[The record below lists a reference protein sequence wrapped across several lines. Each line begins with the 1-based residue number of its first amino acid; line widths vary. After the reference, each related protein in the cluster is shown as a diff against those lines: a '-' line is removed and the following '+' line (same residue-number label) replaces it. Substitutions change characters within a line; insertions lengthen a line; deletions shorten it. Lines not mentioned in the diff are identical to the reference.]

1 MGDTPEA
8 SDDALLAAHRAGDPA
23 AFEVLF
29 RRHQPSLYRHLCRML
44 DDPAAAE
51 DIVIETFHRL
61 HVHRDRFHPEA
72 AVRPWLYTV
81 ASNLARNHRRNRRRL
96 GRWLAVATMDPRE
109 GAHDPVARM
118 GSADEIQRRVAAAFA
133 ALPQHQRE
141 VCSLRLVA
149 DLPLEE
155 IARVTGASTGTV
167 KSRLFYGQRR
177 LRDLLVDVGRE

>member
-1 MGDTPEA
+1 
-8 SDDALLAAHRAGDPA
+8 
-23 AFEVLF
+23 
-29 RRHQPSLYRHLCRML
+29 ML
-44 DDPAAAE
+44 DDQAAAE

-61 HVHRDRFHPEA
+61 HIHRDRFHPEA

-81 ASNLARNHRRNRRRL
+81 ASNLARNHRRDRRRL
-96 GRWLAVATMDPRE
+96 GRWLAVAAMDSRPVTD
-109 GAHDPVARM
+109 DPVERV
-118 GSADEIQRRVAAAFA
+118 GSANEIQRRVAAAFA
-133 ALPQHQRE
+133 ALPRRQRE

-177 LRDLLVDVGRE
+177 LRELLVDVGRER